1 MIMDTRKKSLILLAW
16 VCFFLPFLCAAQEEE
31 VLIPP
36 EAHQKAIEALQ
47 ALGPERGSKK
57 IDYSMVSIIGVIKE
71 IETQSA
77 AVETAIKDL
86 GAKETEAEIQIELSG
101 DVLFDFDKWDIRSD
115 AEAMLKKVGDIVN
128 AYKSPQVIIAGHTDS
143 KGSEAYN
150 QRLSEKR
157 AESVKKWLSENAGIS
172 VDTMETIGYGEM
184 RPMAPNANS
193 DGSDNPEGRQRN
205 RRVEI
210 VIKKK

>member
-1 MIMDTRKKSLILLAW
+1 MSTWKPLMLLAW
-16 VCFFLPFLCAAQEEE
+16 MCFFLPFLCTAQEEE
-31 VLIPP
+31 ILVPP

-57 IDYSMVSIIGVIKE
+57 IDYSMVSIIGVMKG
-71 IETQSA
+71 IETQS
-77 AVETAIKDL
+77 TAIESVIKDL
-86 GAKETEAEIQIELSG
+86 GAKETETEIQIELPG

-115 AEAMLKKVGDIVN
+115 AEATLKKVGDIIT

-143 KGSEAYN
+143 KGLEAYN

-157 AESVKKWLSENAGIS
+157 SESVKKWLSENAGIS
-172 VDTMETIGYGEM
+172 ADTMKTIGYGET
-184 RPMAPNANS
+184 RPIAPNANS
-193 DGSDNPEGRQRN
+193 DGSDNPQGRQKN

-210 VIKKK
+210 VINKK

>member
-1 MIMDTRKKSLILLAW
+1 MDVWKKSLILFVW
-16 VCFFLPFLCAAQEEE
+16 ICFFLPFLCAAQEEE
-31 VLIPP
+31 IFIPP

-47 ALGPERGSKK
+47 SLGPERGSKQ
-57 IDYSMVSIIGVIKE
+57 IDYSMVSIIGVVKR

-77 AVETAIKDL
+77 SVEKAIKDL
-86 GAKETEAEIQIELSG
+86 GAKESEAEIQIELSG
-101 DVLFDFDKWDIRSD
+101 DILFDFDKRDIRSD
-115 AEAMLKKVGDIVN
+115 AEAMLKKVGDIIN

-150 QRLSEKR
+150 QLLSEKR

-172 VDTMETIGYGEM
+172 AGIMKTIGYGET
-184 RPMAPNANS
+184 RPMAINANS
-193 DGSDNPEGRQRN
+193 DGSDNPEGRQKN

>member
-1 MIMDTRKKSLILLAW
+1 
-16 VCFFLPFLCAAQEEE
+16 
-31 VLIPP
+31 
-36 EAHQKAIEALQ
+36 
-47 ALGPERGSKK
+47 
-57 IDYSMVSIIGVIKE
+57 MVSILGVIKG

-77 AVETAIKDL
+77 AVETAIKDI

-115 AEAMLKKVGDIVN
+115 ADATLKKVGDIIN

-172 VDTMETIGYGEM
+172 ADTMKTIGYGET

-193 DGSDNPEGRQRN
+193 DGSDNPEGRQKN

-210 VIKKK
+210 IIKKK

>member
-1 MIMDTRKKSLILLAW
+1 MSIRKPLILLAW
-16 VCFFLPFLCAAQEEE
+16 MCFFLPFLCAAQEEE

-36 EAHQKAIEALQ
+36 EAHQKAIESLQ

-57 IDYSMVSIIGVIKE
+57 IDYSMVTIIGVIKG
-71 IETQSA
+71 IKTQSKA
-77 AVETAIKDL
+77 IETAIRDL
-86 GAKETEAEIQIELSG
+86 KAKETESEIQIELSG

-115 AEAMLKKVGDIVN
+115 AETTLKKVGDIIT

-143 KGSEAYN
+143 KGLEAYN

-157 AESVKKWLSENAGIS
+157 SESVKKWLSENAGIGAN
-172 VDTMETIGYGEM
+172 TMKTVGYGET
-184 RPMAPNANS
+184 RPVAPNTNS
-193 DGSDNPEGRQRN
+193 DGFDNPEGRQKN

-210 VIKKK
+210 LINKK

>member
-1 MIMDTRKKSLILLAW
+1 MNTRTLLILLAW
-16 VCFFLPFLCAAQEEE
+16 MCFFLPSVCAAQEEE

-36 EAHQKAIEALQ
+36 EAHQKAIESLQ

-71 IETQSA
+71 IETQSTA
-77 AVETAIKDL
+77 IETAIRDL
-86 GAKETEAEIQIELSG
+86 KAKETETEIRIELSG

-115 AEAMLKKVGDIVN
+115 AETTLKKVGDIIT
-128 AYKSPQVIIAGHTDS
+128 ACKSPEVIIAGHTDS
-143 KGSEAYN
+143 KGSESYN

-157 AESVKKWLSENAGIS
+157 SESVKKWLSENSGVSAHI
-172 VDTMETIGYGEM
+172 MKTIGYGET
-184 RPMAPNANS
+184 RPVAPNANS
-193 DGSDNPEGRQRN
+193 DGFDNPEGRQKN

-210 VIKKK
+210 LIKKK

>member
-1 MIMDTRKKSLILLAW
+1 MITRKPLILSAW
-16 VCFFLPFLCAAQEEE
+16 MCFFLPFLCAAQEEE
-31 VLIPP
+31 ILIPP
-36 EAHQKAIEALQ
+36 EAHQKAIETLQ
-47 ALGPERGSKK
+47 VLGPERGSKK
-57 IDYSMVSIIGVIKE
+57 IDYSMVSIIGVIKG
-71 IETQSA
+71 IETQSTA
-77 AVETAIKDL
+77 IQTAIKDL

-115 AEAMLKKVGDIVN
+115 AEAMLKKVGDIIT
-128 AYKSPQVIIAGHTDS
+128 AYESPQVIIAGHTDS

-157 AESVKKWLSENAGIS
+157 SESVKKWLSENAGIS
-172 VDTMETIGYGEM
+172 ADTMKTIGYGET
-184 RPMAPNANS
+184 RPVAPNANS
-193 DGSDNPEGRQRN
+193 DGSDNPEGQQKN

>member
-1 MIMDTRKKSLILLAW
+1 MNTRKPLILLALMY
-16 VCFFLPFLCAAQEEE
+16 FFLSCLCGAQEGE

-36 EAHQKAIEALQ
+36 EAHQKAIETLQ

-57 IDYSMVSIIGVIKE
+57 IDYSMVSIIGVVKG
-71 IETQSA
+71 IERHGTA
-77 AVETAIKDL
+77 IETAIKDL
-86 GAKETEAEIQIELSG
+86 GAKKTEAEIQIDLSG

-115 AEAMLKKVGDIVN
+115 AETILKKVGDIIT

-150 QRLSEKR
+150 LWLSEKR
-157 AESVKKWLSENAGIS
+157 SESVKEWLSENAGINS
-172 VDTMETIGYGEM
+172 YTIQTIGYGET
-184 RPMAPNANS
+184 RPVAQNANS
-193 DGSDNPEGRQRN
+193 DGLDNPEGRQKN

-210 VIKKK
+210 IIKKK

>member
-1 MIMDTRKKSLILLAW
+1 MIMDIRKPLILLILI
-16 VCFFLPFLCAAQEEE
+16 CFSLPFPCVAQEEGI
-31 VLIPP
+31 LIPP

-47 ALGPERGSKK
+47 VLGPDRGAKK
-57 IDYSMVSIIGVIKE
+57 IDCRVASIIGVVKG
-71 IETQSA
+71 IEAQSV
-77 AVETAIKDL
+77 AVKTAIKDL

-115 AEAMLKKVGDIVN
+115 AEATLKKVGGIIM
-128 AYKSPQVIIAGHTDS
+128 AYKSSQVTITGHTDS
-143 KGSEAYN
+143 KGAEDYN

-157 AESVKKWLSENAGIS
+157 AGSVKEWLSENAGVSPDIMK
-172 VDTMETIGYGEM
+172 TAGYGET

-193 DGSDNPEGRQRN
+193 DGSDNIEGRQKN

-210 VIKKK
+210 VIKKQ

>member
-1 MIMDTRKKSLILLAW
+1 MITRKPLILLAW
-16 VCFFLPFLCAAQEEE
+16 MCFFLPFLCAAQEEE
-31 VLIPP
+31 ILIPP
-36 EAHQKAIEALQ
+36 EAHQKAIETLQ
-47 ALGPERGSKK
+47 VLGPERGSKK
-57 IDYSMVSIIGVIKE
+57 IDYSMVSIIGVIKG
-71 IETQSA
+71 IETQSTA
-77 AVETAIKDL
+77 IETAIKDL

-115 AEAMLKKVGDIVN
+115 AEAMLKKVGDIIT
-128 AYKSPQVIIAGHTDS
+128 AYESPQVIIAGHTDS

-157 AESVKKWLSENAGIS
+157 SESVKKWLSENAGIS
-172 VDTMETIGYGEM
+172 ADTMKTIGYGET
-184 RPMAPNANS
+184 RPVAPNANS
-193 DGSDNPEGRQRN
+193 DGSDNPEGQQKN